1 MMRGGPFDT
10 WGGYG
15 FLRDQTYFLTP
26 NLEQQFFKTS
36 SKQAIFSQV
45 SNTKSFFHH
54 LF

>member
-1 MMRGGPFDT
+1 MMRGGPFDN

-36 SKQAIFSQV
+36 SKANNFFSGVQH
-45 SNTKSFFHH
+45 KMFFHH